1 MSSQPGAVPRTLQEL
16 MAQAC
21 AFEREAVERY
31 TEFADVLETHNNR
44 EAAALF
50 RQLAS
55 QEARHAEELMRSMGW
70 QQPPAPPQ
78 QEQQAPRGADL
89 QQAHY
94 LMQPWHALQVALEAE
109 REAHDFF
116 AALAGRSE
124 SEEVR
129 RAALRLQ
136 AEERE
141 HIALLLGW
149 LAKVPLPPPDWA
161 EDPDPPRYHD

>member
-1 MSSQPGAVPRTLQEL
+1 MSGHATDSLRTLHDL
-16 MAQAC
+16 MVHAC
-21 AFEREAVERY
+21 TIEREAVERY

-50 RQLAS
+50 RSLAT

-70 QQPPAPPQ
+70 QQPPEPPAQ
-78 QEQQAPRGADL
+78 KQAPRGADL

-94 LMQPWHALQVALEAE
+94 LMHPWHAVQVALQAE

-116 AALAGRSE
+116 AALVAS
-124 SEEVR
+124 SDADEVR

-136 AEERE
+136 AEEQE
-141 HIALLLGW
+141 HIDLLQGW
-149 LAKVPLPPPDWA
+149 LAKVPPPPANWA
-161 EDPDPPRYHD
+161 DDPDPPRYHD

>member
-1 MSSQPGAVPRTLQEL
+1 MSGQPVAVPRTLQEL
-16 MAQAC
+16 MAHAC

-44 EAAALF
+44 DAAALF
-50 RQLAS
+50 RSLAT

-70 QQPPAPPQ
+70 QQPPAPPSA
-78 QEQQAPRGADL
+78 QQAPRGADL

-116 AALAGRSE
+116 AALARRSD
-124 SEEVR
+124 SDEVR
-129 RAALRLQ
+129 QAALRLQ
-136 AEERE
+136 AEEQE
-141 HIALLLGW
+141 HIALLQGW
-149 LAKVPLPPPDWA
+149 LAKVPPPPADWA

>member
-1 MSSQPGAVPRTLQEL
+1 VSGPAAASLHTLHEL
-16 MAQAC
+16 MAHAC

-50 RQLAS
+50 RSLAT
-55 QEARHAEELMRSMGW
+55 QEARHAEELMRTMGW
-70 QQPPAPPQ
+70 QQPPEPPAQ
-78 QEQQAPRGADL
+78 KQAPRGADL

-94 LMQPWHALQVALEAE
+94 LMHPWHALQVALQAE

-116 AALAGRSE
+116 AALVANSDAD
-124 SEEVR
+124 EVR

-136 AEERE
+136 AEEQE
-141 HIALLLGW
+141 HIELLQGW
-149 LAKVPLPPPDWA
+149 LAKLPPPPPDWA

>member
-1 MSSQPGAVPRTLQEL
+1 MNTEATSAPRTLQDL

-50 RQLAS
+50 RQLAT

-70 QQPPAPPQ
+70 HQPPAPAAQ
-78 QEQQAPRGADL
+78 QPAPRGADL

-109 REAHDFF
+109 REARDFF
-116 AALAGRSE
+116 AALVRRSD

-129 RAALRLQ
+129 RAAQRLQ
-136 AEERE
+136 AEEQE
-141 HIALLLGW
+141 HIDMLQGW
-149 LAKVPLPPPDWA
+149 LAKVPAPPPDWA

>member
-1 MSSQPGAVPRTLQEL
+1 MSGQPLAVPRTLQEL
-16 MAQAC
+16 MAQAS

-50 RQLAS
+50 RSLAV
-55 QEARHAEELMRSMGW
+55 QESRHAEELMRSMGW
-70 QQPPAPPQ
+70 QQPPAPPAQ
-78 QEQQAPRGADL
+78 QPAPRGADL

-109 REAHDFF
+109 REARDFF
-116 AALAGRSE
+116 AALVQRSD

-136 AEERE
+136 AEEQE
-141 HIALLLGW
+141 HIDLLQGW
-149 LAKVPLPPPDWA
+149 LAKVPPPPANWA
-161 EDPDPPRYHD
+161 DDPDPPRYHD

>member
-1 MSSQPGAVPRTLQEL
+1 MNTEATSAPHTLHEL

-50 RQLAS
+50 RQLAT
-55 QEARHAEELMRSMGW
+55 QESRHAEELMRSMGW
-70 QQPPAPPQ
+70 QQPPVPPAQ
-78 QEQQAPRGADL
+78 QPAPRGADL

-94 LMQPWHALQVALEAE
+94 LMQPWHAVQVALEAE
-109 REAHDFF
+109 REARDFF
-116 AALAGRSE
+116 AALVQRSD

-136 AEERE
+136 AEEQE
-141 HIALLLGW
+141 HIELLQGW
-149 LAKVPLPPPDWA
+149 LAKLPPPPPDWA

>member
-1 MSSQPGAVPRTLQEL
+1 VSGHATDSLRTLHEL
-16 MAQAC
+16 MAHAC
-21 AFEREAVERY
+21 TFEREAVERY

-50 RQLAS
+50 RSLAT

-70 QQPPAPPQ
+70 QQPPEPPAQ
-78 QEQQAPRGADL
+78 KQAPRGADL

-94 LMQPWHALQVALEAE
+94 LMHPWHAVQVALQAE

-116 AALAGRSE
+116 AALVAS
-124 SEEVR
+124 SDADEVR

-136 AEERE
+136 AEEQE
-141 HIALLLGW
+141 HIELLQGW
-149 LAKVPLPPPDWA
+149 LAKLPAPPPDWA